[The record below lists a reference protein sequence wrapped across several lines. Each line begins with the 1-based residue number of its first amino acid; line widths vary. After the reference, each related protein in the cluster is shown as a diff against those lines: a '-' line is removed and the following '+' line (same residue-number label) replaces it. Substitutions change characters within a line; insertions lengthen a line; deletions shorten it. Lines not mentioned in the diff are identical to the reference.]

1 MLYLLYKSQEN
12 FFVKGVFYG
21 NNQIDRH
28 VQLYTLNFEM
38 FDGTIY
44 KQIGDVMKRLNNDY
58 VKADKTI
65 LKR

>member
-1 MLYLLYKSQEN
+1 MFQVRDK
-12 FFVKGVFYG
+12 
-21 NNQIDRH
+21 IDH
-28 VQLYTLNFEM
+28 HIQLYTLNFEM

-44 KQIGDVMKRLNNDY
+44 EQIGDVMKRLNNDY